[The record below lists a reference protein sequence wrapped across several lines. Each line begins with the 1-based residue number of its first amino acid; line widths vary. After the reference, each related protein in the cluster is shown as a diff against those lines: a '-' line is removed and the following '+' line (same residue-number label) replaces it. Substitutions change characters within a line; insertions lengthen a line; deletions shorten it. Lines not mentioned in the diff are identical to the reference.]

1 MSRYPGGYPCE
12 YLVFL
17 GKCSNN
23 TCRFSHDTAIT
34 SKINKD
40 KDIPRSADVLRRL
53 NAGKRPEATGAN
65 AIPVATANKTP
76 TISAVPEEKTVATGV
91 VTRVSP
97 NDNSGSKVVQEK
109 AATMSSSTSTRITT
123 TSTSMVA
130 RPKLAARPS
139 IAGWRRMGTDS
150 NEK

>member
-1 MSRYPGGYPCE
+1 
-12 YLVFL
+12 
-17 GKCSNN
+17 
-23 TCRFSHDTAIT
+23 
-34 SKINKD
+34 
-40 KDIPRSADVLRRL
+40 L

-76 TISAVPEEKTVATGV
+76 TISAVLEKEKTVATGV

-139 IAGWRRMGTDS
+139 IAG
-150 NEK
+150 